1 MVHKPSADNSPMASV
16 GKRVPRARPP
26 SVQLRPHPDSPNQED
41 LQSVQS
47 WLSRRPKPWA
57 IDLFCGA
64 GGLSLGL
71 EQAGFSIV
79 AAADT
84 DRSALSTHRANFPTL
99 TWLGDLSSP
108 NAFLDALGNWGIRE
122 IDLLAGGPPCQPFS
136 NAGIPKIASLVQ
148 SGDREAQD
156 SRRDLWRSYFSLV
169 DELGPRAV
177 LLENVP
183 DMARSQEGA
192 VLVQF
197 LQEMESR
204 GYRTAVRV
212 LESWRYGVPQ
222 HRKRLFIVGIKDNGG
237 FEWPAPHEA
246 RATLRDAIGDLPQVP
261 PGQLE
266 NTIEYLGRPTSSLG
280 RSLRDGLQGDDV
292 KVLWDHV
299 TRFVRDDDAEAFSL
313 MAEGQTYQDLPD
325 RLRRYRGDI
334 FSDKYVRLRWDG
346 LSRSIT
352 AHLAK
357 DGYWYI
363 HPRENRTLSVR
374 EAARIQTFPD
384 SFRFAGS
391 MTSRF
396 AQIGNAVPPLLGQ
409 AVGRSVLAALNE
421 PSDTRDLRS
430 DSSSFRS
437 ELIAWHLNNK
447 RDYPWRRRTEPWSTF
462 LAETCLHR
470 TKADQVAAVFENL
483 LEIAPTASALLRN
496 EERFRKAS
504 SSLGLAWRTDSLVDA
519 AGTLVN
525 EHSGTPPDDWSALNS
540 LPGVGD
546 YVASAILCFAYG
558 HHAVLIDTNTL
569 RVAKRILGDPSLP
582 KWKARVELYRRSAP
596 LGPDAEWN
604 YALLD
609 LGGTVCTARRPVCD
623 RCPVS
628 DMCATGQEKMRL
640 RPPSDDDML

>member
-1 MVHKPSADNSPMASV
+1 M
-16 GKRVPRARPP
+16 
-26 SVQLRPHPDSPNQED
+26 
-41 LQSVQS
+41 
-47 WLSRRPKPWA
+47 
-57 IDLFCGA
+57 
-64 GGLSLGL
+64 
-71 EQAGFSIV
+71 
-79 AAADT
+79 
-84 DRSALSTHRANFPTL
+84 
-99 TWLGDLSSP
+99 
-108 NAFLDALGNWGIRE
+108 
-122 IDLLAGGPPCQPFS
+122 
-136 NAGIPKIASLVQ
+136 
-148 SGDREAQD
+148 
-156 SRRDLWRSYFSLV
+156 
-169 DELGPRAV
+169 
-177 LLENVP
+177 
-183 DMARSQEGA
+183 
-192 VLVQF
+192 
-197 LQEMESR
+197 
-204 GYRTAVRV
+204 RV
-212 LESWRYGVPQ
+212 LESWQYGVPQ
-222 HRKRLFIVGIKDNGG
+222 HRKRLFIVGIKDNGR
-237 FEWPAPHEA
+237 FKWPVPREP

-261 PGQLE
+261 PGQLD
-266 NTIEYLGRPTSSLG
+266 NTIEYSGQPTSSLG
-280 RSLRDGLQGDDV
+280 RSLRDGLQGDDA

-363 HPRENRTLSVR
+363 HPQENRTLSVR
-374 EAARIQTFPD
+374 EAARIQTLPD

-421 PSDTRDLRS
+421 PSDTHGLCA

-437 ELIAWHLNNK
+437 ALISWHRHNK
-447 RDYPWRRRTEPWSTF
+447 RDYPWRRRSGPWQTF

-470 TKADQVAAVFENL
+470 TKADQVSSVFENL
-483 LEIAPTASALLRN
+483 LEIAPTASALLHN
-496 EERFRKAS
+496 QERFREAS
-504 SSLGLAWRTDSLVDA
+504 SSLGLVWRIDSLVDA

-525 EHSGTPPDDWSALNS
+525 EHGGTPPDDWSTLNS

-569 RVAKRILGDPSLP
+569 RVAKRIVGDPNLP
-582 KWKARVELYRRSAP
+582 KWEARVELYRRSAP
-596 LGPDAEWN
+596 VGPDAGWN

-609 LGGTVCTARRPVCD
+609 LGGTVCTARRPACD
-623 RCPVS
+623 HCPVS
-628 DMCATGQEKMRL
+628 EMCATAQEKMKL
-640 RPPSDDDML
+640 RPRSHDDML

>member
-1 MVHKPSADNSPMASV
+1 MGGAK
-16 GKRVPRARPP
+16 KLVPRARPT
-26 SVQLRPHPDSPNQED
+26 SVQLQPHPVSPNQED
-41 LQSVQS
+41 LESVKA
-47 WLSRRPKPWA
+47 WLKRTPKPWA
-57 IDLFCGA
+57 VDLFSGA
-64 GGLSLGL
+64 GGLSFGL

-84 DRSALSTHRANFPTL
+84 DSSALNTHRANFPSL

-108 NAFLDALGNWGIRE
+108 DGFLNSLSNWGVHE

-136 NAGIPKIASLVQ
+136 NAGIPKIASLVR
-148 SGDREAQD
+148 SGDRKTHD
-156 SRRDLWRSYFSLV
+156 PRRDLWRSYFSFV
-169 DELGPRAV
+169 DALAPRAV

-192 VLVQF
+192 ILVHF
-197 LQEMESR
+197 LQEMEAR
-204 GYRTAVRV
+204 GYRSDVRV
-212 LESWRYGVPQ
+212 LESWQYGVPQ
-222 HRKRLFIVGIKDNGG
+222 HRKRLFIVGMKGQIAFD
-237 FEWPAPHEA
+237 WPEPSD
-246 RATLRDAIGDLPQVP
+246 RDVTLRDAIGDLPQVP
-261 PGQLE
+261 PGQLD
-266 NTIEYLGRPTSSLG
+266 NTIEYSGHPTSSLG
-280 RSLRDGLQGDDV
+280 MLLRSGLKGAEA

-313 MAEGQTYQDLPD
+313 MGEGQTYQDLPD

-334 FSDKYVRLRWDG
+334 FTDKYVRLRWDG

-363 HPRENRTLSVR
+363 HPQQDRTLSVR

-396 AQIGNAVPPLLGQ
+396 AQIGNAVPPLL
-409 AVGRSVLAALNE
+409 AREVGHSLLSALKASSEPVHRPTGSGSFRAALVE
-421 PSDTRDLRS
+421 
-430 DSSSFRS
+430 
-437 ELIAWHLNNK
+437 WHRKNT
-447 RDYPWRRRTEPWSTF
+447 RDYPWRQQTDPWTTF

-470 TKADQVAAVFENL
+470 TQADQVASVFENL
-483 LEIAPTASALLRN
+483 LRIAPNAVALVANQQRFREASA
-496 EERFRKAS
+496 
-504 SSLGLAWRTDSLVDA
+504 SLGLVWRTESLIDA
-519 AGTLVN
+519 AERLVE
-525 EHSGTPPDDWSALNS
+525 EHGGVPPDDWSALNS

-558 HHAVLIDTNTL
+558 HHAVLMDTNTM
-569 RVAKRILGDPSLP
+569 RVAKRIVGNPSLP
-582 KWKARVELYRRSAP
+582 KWESRVELYRRSAP

-609 LGGTVCTARRPVCD
+609 LGGTVCTARRPACD
-623 RCPVS
+623 HCPLS
-628 DMCATGQEKMRL
+628 KMCVTAQDKMKLHDR
-640 RPPSDDDML
+640 SQDDML

>member
-1 MVHKPSADNSPMASV
+1 MSGNVFPGP
-16 GKRVPRARPP
+16 GR
-26 SVQLRPHPDSPNQED
+26 LRFNCSHIPDSPNQED
-41 LQSVQS
+41 LRSVQA
-47 WLSRRPKPWA
+47 WLKRTPKPWA
-57 IDLFCGA
+57 VDLFSGA

-71 EQAGFSIV
+71 KRAGFSIV
-79 AAADT
+79 AAADA
-84 DRSALSTHRANFPTL
+84 DRAALDTHRANFPSL

-108 NAFLDALGNWGIRE
+108 DAFLADLKNWGIHE

-136 NAGIPKIASLVQ
+136 NAGIPKIASLVR
-148 SGDREAQD
+148 SGDRVSHD
-156 SRRDLWRSYFSLV
+156 SRRDLWRSYFDFV
-169 DELGPRAV
+169 DALAPRAV

-192 VLVQF
+192 VLVHF
-197 LQEMESR
+197 LQEMEAR

-212 LESWRYGVPQ
+212 LESWRHGVPQ
-222 HRKRLFIVGIKDNGG
+222 HRKRLFIAGIKSNRAFG
-237 FEWPAPHEA
+237 WPVPSECQS
-246 RATLRDAIGDLPQVP
+246 TLRDAIGDLPHAP
-261 PGQLE
+261 PGQLH
-266 NTIEYLGRPTSSLG
+266 NAVEYRGRPTSPLG
-280 RSLRDGLQGDDV
+280 RMLRSGLQGDDV
-292 KVLWDHV
+292 NVLWDHV

-313 MAEGQTYQDLPD
+313 MSEGQTYQDLPD

-363 HPRENRTLSVR
+363 HPQENRTLSVR

-421 PSDTRDLRS
+421 PSDTRGLCT

-437 ELIAWHLNNK
+437 ALISWHRHNK
-447 RDYPWRRRTEPWSTF
+447 RDYPWRRRTGPWQTF
-462 LAETCLHR
+462 LAEICLHR
-470 TKADQVAAVFENL
+470 TKADQVSAVFEDL
-483 LEIAPTASALLRN
+483 LAIAPTAATLLTN
-496 EERFRKAS
+496 QKRFRDAS
-504 SSLGLAWRTDSLVDA
+504 ASLGLAWRTESLIDA
-519 AGTLVN
+519 AGILFN
-525 EHSGTPPDDWSALNS
+525 EHSGVPPNDWSALNS

-546 YVASAILCFAYG
+546 YVASAVLCFAYG
-558 HHAVLIDTNTL
+558 HQAVLLDTNTL
-569 RVAKRILGDPSLP
+569 RVARRIVGDPSLP
-582 KWKARVELYRRSAP
+582 KWEARVELYRRSTP
-596 LGPDAEWN
+596 LGPDADWN

-609 LGGTVCTARRPVCD
+609 LGGTVCTARHPTCD

-628 DMCATGQEKMRL
+628 EMCVTGQEKMKR
-640 RPPSDDDML
+640 RPRSQGGML